1 MRMSRSTINYF
12 VKYQFVGYSIST
24 NFYKRQ
30 DSAYIYIYIYVLHV
44 EQESANVNLGYIDFQ
59 IE

>member
-24 NFYKRQ
+24 STNFYKRQ
-30 DSAYIYIYIYVLHV
+30 DSAYIYICVTRGTGISQCELRLY
-44 EQESANVNLGYIDFQ
+44 
-59 IE
+59 

>member
-30 DSAYIYIYIYVLHV
+30 DSAYKYVLHV
-44 EQESANVNLGYIDFQ
+44 EQGSANVNVGYIEFQ